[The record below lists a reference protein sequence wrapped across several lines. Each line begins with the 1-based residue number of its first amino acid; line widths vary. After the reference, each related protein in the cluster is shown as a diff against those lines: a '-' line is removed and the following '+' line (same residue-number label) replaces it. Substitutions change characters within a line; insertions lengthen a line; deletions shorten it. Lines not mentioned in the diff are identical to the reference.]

1 MASEARLLVRLLLF
15 AVVALSAFRFAADVG
30 AIAREPFADFPIFLR
45 AAQRSRDGG
54 ELYEKK
60 DDPAHYE
67 PNAPVYKYP
76 PLYAALLRP
85 FCGDDPAAVARGHLA
100 LLLVLLAATV
110 VLLVRQ
116 SAATASAA
124 ATATLLAVFH
134 SGPLYETL
142 RGLQLE
148 LPLLF
153 LVALAAWAG
162 VRGRE
167 RTLGAALG
175 AAALLKIYPAFLL
188 LPLIVARRWRA
199 LSAFAVVALLL
210 GAAGL
215 ATAGVAE
222 NRFYWLDLLPRLLA
236 ELPARK
242 LENVSLACLLM
253 ERGGLDASAA
263 KQAARW
269 IVLPLV
275 ALAIGALLRLRR
287 VERDGGGDGGA
298 RDRTAGL
305 DFAVA
310 VPLMLLAIPNSWL
323 NYQLLLLLP
332 IATLLRLGL
341 APGAPRWPAF
351 FALLAMVPLA
361 FSGDSS
367 LIARHAPWPDVFTL
381 RMLELRLASPLLL
394 LAAALACCARAQPA
408 APPRPATPR

>member
-1 MASEARLLVRLLLF
+1 VAEGDRRPTPLLPRVLLL
-15 AVVALSAFRFAADVG
+15 ALVALSAFRFAVDVG

-45 AAQRSRDGG
+45 AAARSRDGG

-60 DDPAHYE
+60 DDPAWYE

-76 PLYAALLRP
+76 PLYAALLTP
-85 FCGDDPAAVARGHLA
+85 FCRDEPAAVARGHLA

-110 VLLVRQ
+110 ALLLRQ
-116 SAATASAA
+116 PRAWNGTSATAAA
-124 ATATLLAVFH
+124 ATLLAVLH

-148 LPLLF
+148 LPIALL
-153 LVALAAWAG
+153 LALAAWASA
-162 VRGRE
+162 RGRE

-175 AAALLKIYPAFLL
+175 AATLLKIYPVFLL
-188 LPLIVARRWRA
+188 LPLLVARRWRA
-199 LSAFAVVALLL
+199 ARTFAVVALLL
-210 GAAGL
+210 LGAGI

-222 NRFYWLDLLPRLLA
+222 NRFYWLDLLPRLLG

-242 LENVSLACLLM
+242 LENVSLAAFLM
-253 ERGGLDASAA
+253 ERGGLDAGAA

-275 ALAIGALLRLRR
+275 ALSIGALLRLRR
-287 VERDGGGDGGA
+287 VERGAGGDA
-298 RDRTAGL
+298 TAGL

-310 VPLMLLAIPNSWL
+310 VPLMLLAMPNSWL

-341 APGAPRWPAF
+341 APGASRGPAIA
-351 FALLAMVPLA
+351 ALLAMVPLA
-361 FSGDSS
+361 FSGDSA
-367 LIARHAPWPDVFTL
+367 LVARHAPWPDAFTL
-381 RMLELRLASPLLL
+381 RMVELRLASPLLL
-394 LAAALACCARAQPA
+394 LAAALAGCARAQPA
-408 APPRPATPR
+408 AR